1 MYKPGDAVFI
11 HNGSH
16 QNETGTVLEY
26 TDEYSIM
33 CRLDNWPG
41 TYSIPL
47 TYCRKI
53 EQTIDDREKDW
64 YMAGLYEGV

>member
-11 HNGSH
+11 YNGSH
-16 QNETGTVLEY
+16 QNETGTVLEC
-26 TDEYSIM
+26 TDIWTVM

-41 TYSIPL
+41 TYSIPIA
-47 TYCRKI
+47 YCRKI
-53 EQTIDDREKDW
+53 DPDLDDREKDW